1 MISQLI
7 NGTLLQP
14 IKPTCK
20 LLLLTIA
27 LVTLHGCGS
36 SASGGEQTIIAAPID
51 LTGATLR
58 VNNVSGSDLADGITE
73 PYQTLQYA
81 LDQLR
86 PGDLLVI
93 EDTSQPYSSSAVI
106 AQERDSNDNLLRT
119 LRGFK
124 VSVSGTQNSPII
136 IEGRG
141 SNLPE
146 INQLQSGSVPSNA
159 TVGLLL
165 DCVSHIVVR
174 NLEIHSANEAG
185 ITTATDGACQ
195 TSNIVIEGNHI
206 HNIYGEK
213 YVGGIRMMGA
223 SDVVISNNH
232 IHDIFSNESPEDKPL
247 FKKGAGIHNI
257 IVENNRLEFIDTGVA
272 INAQG
277 IGNSTF
283 GLENPEPVSAIQIKN
298 NVFDTVADALSFT
311 THISDAMPVDE
322 TKTGLFINFDVVGN
336 TFQQVGSALHLR
348 ADTAQDQSDI
358 ACVYNNSF
366 INTIGAALDIA
377 GLTNLELF
385 NNIFVMPQS
394 EILLTHATDNAGLS
408 NSIVYSDH
416 NLFYEFVSLRWRLG
430 VSGPAEATYAD
441 LPNWQSASSHPEL
454 SANPDLLA
462 IIDDPQ
468 FVDPLN
474 GDYTL
479 DTGSVAIAAGR
490 FGLSIGANDGLVAPV
505 DRPEFPCAA
514 RGLN

>member
-1 MISQLI
+1 MISCFI
-7 NGTLLQP
+7 NNTLLRP
-14 IKPTCK
+14 LKSTCK
-20 LLLLTIA
+20 WLCLAVA
-27 LVTLHGCGS
+27 LATLHGCGG
-36 SASGGEQTIIAAPID
+36 SASGGEQTIIASPID

-58 VNNVSGSDLADGITE
+58 VNNVSGSDLADGINE
-73 PYQTLQYA
+73 PYQTLQHA

-93 EDTSQPYSSSAVI
+93 EDTGQPYSSTAVI
-106 AQERDSNDNLLRT
+106 AQELDSDDNLLRT
-119 LRGFK
+119 LRGYK

-141 SNLPE
+141 SNRPE
-146 INQLQSGSVPSNA
+146 INQLQSGSVASNA

-232 IHDIFSNESPEDKPL
+232 IHDIFSNESAENKPL
-247 FKKGAGIHNI
+247 ITKGAGIHNI
-257 IVENNRLEFIDTGVA
+257 IVENNRLEFIDTGIA

-277 IGNSTF
+277 IGNSVF

-311 THISDAMPVDE
+311 THISDAMPVDG
-322 TKTGLFINFDVVGN
+322 TKTGLFVNVDVVGN
-336 TFQQVGSALHLR
+336 TFEQVGSALHLR
-348 ADTAQDQSDI
+348 ADTAQDQSDSV
-358 ACVYNNSF
+358 CVYNNSF
-366 INTIGAALDIA
+366 INTVGPALDIA

-394 EILLTHATDNAGLS
+394 EILLTHAPDNADLS
-408 NSIVYSDH
+408 NSILYSDH

-430 VSGPAEATYAD
+430 IGGPSEAIYAD
-441 LPNWQSASSHPEL
+441 LPNWQLASSHPEL
-454 SANPDLLA
+454 TANPDLLA
-462 IIDDPQ
+462 TIEDPQ
-468 FVDPLN
+468 FVDALN

-479 DTGSVAIAAGR
+479 DIDSPAIAAGR

-505 DRPEFPCAA
+505 DMPEFPCAA
-514 RGLN
+514 REVN